1 MILSPA
7 VLIRLTGYGRPS
19 AQIRWLRRHGWKY
32 DVNALGEPIVAV
44 AEFHRKMVG
53 GELGSQEPDW
63 GAINGGQKAP
73 H

>member
-44 AEFHRKMVG
+44 AEFHRKLVG

-63 GAINGGQKAP
+63 GAINGP
-73 H
+73 STSH